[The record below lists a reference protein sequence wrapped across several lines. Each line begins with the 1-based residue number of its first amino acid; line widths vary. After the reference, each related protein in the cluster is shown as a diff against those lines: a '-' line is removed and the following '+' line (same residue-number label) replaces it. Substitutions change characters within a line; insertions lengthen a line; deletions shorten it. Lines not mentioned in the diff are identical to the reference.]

1 MKKTTIENIKTG
13 AGIAVGLGVTI
24 VIGNVIKFT
33 TPKGMN
39 LIKKGLVGIASLAI
53 SSMISDK
60 VSEYV
65 DNVIDRGIK
74 MAKDIM
80 DEYYSDD
87 ETAIDVEVN

>member
-13 AGIAVGLGVTI
+13 AGIAVGLGATI
-24 VIGNVIKFT
+24 IVGNVVKFT

-39 LIKKGLVGIASLAI
+39 LIKKGLVGVASLAI

-65 DNVIDRGIK
+65 GGIIDRGIK

-87 ETAIDVEVN
+87 EMEINVEVN